1 MKLSRIFILFIIV
14 ATCLSGC
21 NLRIN
26 KSIHIDDG
34 KTVRGSQNAINGN
47 IYIGS
52 DCKVNGSC
60 RSVNGNVQV
69 GNDSKVKD
77 LQSVNGRITIER
89 DVLVRGDVESVNGP
103 VSCDPGV
110 EIRGGVTSINGS
122 IDLQNTRVEK
132 DVKTYN
138 GDIDLLERT
147 VIHGDIIIKKS
158 KGNRNRRRRLKI
170 EITDHSIVEG
180 DIIVKD
186 RNIDVTVILSN
197 GGRVEGRVKNAKV
210 IEG

>member
-1 MKLSRIFILFIIV
+1 MKLSRFFIFFII
-14 ATCLSGC
+14 ATICLSGC

-34 KTVRGSQNAINGN
+34 QTVRGSQNAINGN
-47 IYIGS
+47 INIGAN
-52 DCKVNGSC
+52 CNVNGSC
-60 RSVNGNVQV
+60 RSVNGNVRV

-77 LQSVNGRITIER
+77 LQSVNGRITVER

-122 IDLQNTRVEK
+122 IDLENTLIEK

-158 KGNRNRRRRLKI
+158 RGSSNRRRRLAI
-170 EITDHSIVEG
+170 EITGHSVVEG

-186 RNIDVTVILSN
+186 RNIEVTVVLSN
-197 GGRVEGRVKNAKV
+197 GGRVEGRVRNAKV
-210 IEG
+210 IEE